1 MTTLV
6 NGGRQRI
13 PLDRIAI
20 GDNVRELDADHVDA
34 LAASIKLRG
43 LVVPVIVRA
52 AGDDYELVAG
62 YHRVAAHKK
71 LGEANIDAEIR
82 DVDTEHADRAIENVA
97 RKQLNP
103 YEEAQAVR
111 AMLAD
116 GRLTEDGAAQALG
129 WSRARVTARIKLL
142 ELPERAQQLVG
153 AGTIP
158 LSAVDQLRAIGQV
171 SPELLEAVIDFLA
184 DGNEWAAE
192 RLTRE

>member
-43 LVVPVIVRA
+43 LVVPVIVRV
-52 AGDDYELVAG
+52 AGDNYELVAG

-71 LGEANIDAEIR
+71 LGEANIDAEVR
-82 DVDTEHADRAIENVA
+82 DVNSEHADRAIENVA

-103 YEEAQAVR
+103 YEPSAIASDATLR
-111 AMLAD
+111 TSD
-116 GRLTEDGAAQALG
+116 GRGVVWVRSDVVSSSWCECAA
-129 WSRARVTARIKLL
+129 
-142 ELPERAQQLVG
+142 
-153 AGTIP
+153 
-158 LSAVDQLRAIGQV
+158 
-171 SPELLEAVIDFLA
+171 
-184 DGNEWAAE
+184 
-192 RLTRE
+192 

>member
-43 LVVPVIVRA
+43 LVVPVIVRV

-62 YHRVAAHKK
+62 YHRVAAHRK
-71 LGEANIDAEIR
+71 LGEANIDAEVR
-82 DVDTEHADRAIENVA
+82 DVDSEHADRAIENVA

-103 YEEAQAVR
+103 YE
-111 AMLAD
+111 
-116 GRLTEDGAAQALG
+116 
-129 WSRARVTARIKLL
+129 
-142 ELPERAQQLVG
+142 P
-153 AGTIP
+153 GTIA
-158 LSAVDQLRAIGQV
+158 LDATLGGQV
-171 SPELLEAVIDFLA
+171 IAI
-184 DGNEWAAE
+184 AAG
-192 RLTRE
+192 

>member
-129 WSRARVTARIKLL
+129 WSRAPSPPGSSCSSSPNGRSSSSVPGRSRSARSISSARSARYRPSCSRRSSTSSPTATNGR
-142 ELPERAQQLVG
+142 P
-153 AGTIP
+153 
-158 LSAVDQLRAIGQV
+158 SA
-171 SPELLEAVIDFLA
+171 
-184 DGNEWAAE
+184 
-192 RLTRE
+192 